1 MNKFA
6 GISLIV
12 LALAISAFSQKL
24 GKPTLTPSPLTPSQ
38 QKTLQEGV
46 KLHDEKKYEE
56 AVAKYKSILVEN
68 PECVA
73 AMYELALTL
82 EHKGEKLASMELAN
96 KGTKYLSD
104 ELPLFYVLIANNLD
118 DLGKPDDAVK
128 IYLDGIKLLEGNKD
142 LGSYRASLEFNLGVT
157 YIRQKKFAEAR
168 KILKDAVEDNYAYPS
183 PHFLLSYVYHGTK
196 YKIPAFLAAARFVS
210 LEYSTQRTGT
220 AVGIITDVL
229 KPAAKDPKT
238 GNINIF
244 MDLNAPKDE
253 GDFGMFDL
261 LLGTLTTVRGDDD
274 KGKSDNQMFIDAIGS
289 IIAILSEDKK
299 MRSTFIGKNY
309 LPFMTELKKNG
320 HLDALGNMIL
330 YIRDTKNADAARWV
344 ADNDAKLSAFLN
356 WAKAY
361 QLPAK

>member
-6 GISLIV
+6 SVTLIV
-12 LALAISAFSQKL
+12 LVFALSAFSQKL
-24 GKPTLTPSPLTPSQ
+24 GKPTLTPSPLTPTQ

-56 AVAKYKSILVEN
+56 AIAKYKSILDEN

-96 KGTKYLSD
+96 KGTKYISP

-118 DLGKPDDAVK
+118 DLGKPDDAIK
-128 IYLDGIKLLEGNKD
+128 IYLDGIKILEGNKD
-142 LGSYRASLEFNLGVT
+142 FGSYRASLEFNLGVT
-157 YIRQKKFAEAR
+157 YLRQKKYTEAR
-168 KILKDAVEDNYAYPS
+168 TVLKNAVEDNYSYPS
-183 PHFLLSYVYHGTK
+183 PHFLLSYVYNGTK
-196 YKIPAFLAAARFVS
+196 YKIPAFLAAARFIS
-210 LEYSTQRTGT
+210 LEFSTQRTGT
-220 AVGIITDVL
+220 AVGIITEVL

-244 MDLNAPKDE
+244 MDMNAPKDE
-253 GDFGMFDL
+253 GDFGIFDL

-274 KGKSDNQMFIDAIGS
+274 KGKSDNQMFIEAIS
-289 IIAILSEDKK
+289 SVIAILAEDKK
-299 MRSTFIGKNY
+299 MQKTFIGKNY
-309 LPFMTELKKNG
+309 VPFMSDLKKNG
-320 HLDALGNMIL
+320 HIDALGNMIL
-330 YIRDTKNADAARWV
+330 YIKDNKNADAAKWV
-344 ADNDAKLSAFLN
+344 AANDAKLSAFLK
-356 WAKAY
+356 WAKEY